1 MLKVSLHFSTPSK
14 ASSENVLGRLDIGYA
29 RLDARADYK
38 LVMFSSGFG
47 EYPPAQLLS
56 YPRWSGS
63 VWDLVSRAVCTCLHG
78 HEAIPPTSDE
88 QCRRPAFIDNLSAI
102 IEHWPDGLD
111 VRRATIGTA
120 HICMKRRKGNY
131 IASFE
136 TDVEHDTKESAIF
149 IHRPRLLLPWELLA
163 RAYAWTVE
171 KRFEL
176 PARPKL
182 YLPIPIKEGG
192 QNLVSLDTVSEPAY
206 TGITKWLHKRNLK
219 TLKSVIVEGPCVSEA
234 VFVEFLRSA
243 V

>member
-1 MLKVSLHFSTPSK
+1 MLKISLHFSTPSK

-78 HEAIPPTSDE
+78 HEAIPQASDE
-88 QCRRPAFIDNLSAI
+88 RCSRPAFIDDLSAI

-120 HICMKRRKGNY
+120 HIRMTRRKGHY
-131 IASFE
+131 IATFE
-136 TDVEHDTKESAIF
+136 TDVENDTQESTIF
-149 IHRPRLLLPWELLA
+149 AHRHRQLQPWGLLA

-171 KRFEL
+171 ERFYL

-182 YLPIPIKEGG
+182 YLPIPIQDGA
-192 QNLVSLDTVSEPAY
+192 QTLVSLDTVSEPAY
-206 TGITKWLHKRNLK
+206 TGITKWMHKRDLK
-219 TLKSVIVEGPCVSEA
+219 TLKSGIVEGPCVSES